1 MHSWA
6 TFLSFA
12 FLGIAI
18 FYMRTSTQP
27 SNRNASSLLAR
38 HTLLVVMVKN
48 EAAVIERMLTSFKHV
63 GANYL
68 FLCDTGSND
77 TTISITERVWQK
89 NYKVYKTNFVN
100 FEVTRNDC
108 NLYARMYAQ
117 KLRSLGVQL
126 DYVLLA
132 DADYTL
138 APTSAGFAGG
148 GGTLPEYDVNTIQI
162 YGTPHN
168 ALPMLIKYGAFDK
181 CKYRLW
187 THEFLDCTSPAAPRP
202 ASGGAG
208 GGVGGG
214 AQPTTGYFNAF
225 HYIDHADGHSRP
237 EKLTRDIALL
247 KQWLDQINATD
258 LRPRALYY
266 LARAQE
272 DSGLFDEALQ
282 TYERHNKEQ
291 TFTNYLFYAKY
302 RMALIS
308 LKTAEGG
315 GAASGSFE
323 NIESLF
329 LAAFAEHDGY
339 FRREVPYWLARY
351 FRSRGMMNKC
361 ILYASAG
368 MHLPSIDF
376 ARMPL
381 FLEMYVYDWAIE
393 EELAFCLKYKG
404 RVQESREHYKHILEV
419 NAGRLD
425 EVTLERI
432 SSSFTAA

>member
-6 TFLSFA
+6 PLISFA

-27 SNRNASSLLAR
+27 QTHATTTTLAS

-48 EAAVIERMLTSFKHV
+48 EAAVIERMLTSFKYV

-77 TTISITERVWQK
+77 TTVQIAERVWQK
-89 NYKVYKTNFVN
+89 NYKVYKTNFIN

-132 DADYTL
+132 DADFVL
-138 APTSAGFAGG
+138 SAPAGG
-148 GGTLPEYDVNTIQI
+148 GGGKDASGGALPEYDVNTIQI

-168 ALPMLIKYGAFDK
+168 ALPMLIKYGVFDK

-187 THEFLDCTSPAAPRP
+187 THEFLDCSPAA
-202 ASGGAG
+202 SGGRAP
-208 GGVGGG
+208 
-214 AQPTTGYFNAF
+214 PTTGYFNAI

-247 KQWLDQINATD
+247 QQWLDQVNTTD

-272 DSGLFDEALQ
+272 DSGQWADALQ
-282 TYERHNKEQ
+282 TYEQHNREQ
-291 TFTNYLFYAKY
+291 TFTNYLFYARY
-302 RMALIS
+302 RMALITMNQVLS
-308 LKTAEGG
+308 KNSSDQIAYDD
-315 GAASGSFE
+315 A
-323 NIESLF
+323 IVESIF
-329 LAAFAEHDGY
+329 LNALNEHDGY

-351 FRSRGMMNKC
+351 FRSRGMFNKC

-404 RVQESREHYKHILEV
+404 RVHESREHYKNILEK

-432 SSSFTAA
+432 SSSAAA